1 MRIRIFLTV
10 MIGSLLLAAGPALAQ
25 VNTATV
31 NGTVADESR
40 AVLPGVS
47 ITATDKETG
56 RKYVAT
62 TDDKGAF
69 QLALLPPGVYE
80 LQAELEGFAPAD
92 IPRMELLVGQNA
104 TVQFTM
110 KISSVRESV
119 TVTAEAPLIDITSTQ
134 VAGNVDR
141 RQMEAMPLQ
150 GRNWLELSMLVKGVT
165 TNNMTNNPGIS
176 QNESFNLNLDGQQI
190 KSNDLS
196 SGSGEPHFSREAIAE
211 FQIVTNQFDVTQ
223 GRSTG
228 VQVQAVS
235 KSGTNLYSGVG
246 YGYFRSDK
254 FNAADPVAGT
264 VLPYQDQQSGF
275 ALGGPIIKDVLHF
288 FFTYEHENNPATV
301 FDQPPQLGNQTLSFA
316 SPTTQN
322 SFLAR
327 GDWHASPQSSVSLRA
342 AHWTSYNPFSLS
354 SSAYP
359 SLATISE
366 PSSTSVAATWSQV
379 AGNNHVGE
387 FLVGYNRFLSSSL
400 PQPSV
405 FGQPEY
411 DFPGATM
418 GAPFNYPSI
427 EGTRAYQLRYS
438 HTWTRP
444 KHEIKYGGEFVYE
457 HDTGTAYY
465 SAFGRMTFTSLPPPA
480 QMAAR
485 FPITAWNNPAAWNL
499 TGLDSITQQF
509 VLNYDPGRNGL
520 PSWQYDIPR
529 PIVALWI
536 GDTWRAA
543 PNLTLNYGLR
553 WDDDW
558 GAANPP
564 YVNENTILINNGV
577 QNGDF
582 GFKTGTHDNRDFGPR
597 GGFSYNVG
605 GGNSLIVRGGSG
617 LYFATPVS
625 NVTYSQQLYNRFTF
639 VTFYNTGQPGFVTNP
654 TGGVTQSDILA
665 GKVALPPQTTRI
677 LSPDFKMP
685 FTWQSSV
692 GFEKELGPAM
702 AISSDLVGYR
712 WYRDTRSYDPNLFY
726 DPTTGYNINP
736 TVRVPNPQYGQIS
749 YFVSDGTRDYMA
761 LTNGFTR
768 RFKNHFQGGVTYTLM
783 FFMNDNGSIGYSNSG
798 ANNEFNRLDGEWA
811 RSTDFQRNTV
821 RLWAMYQL
829 PYGLSLSGAYFYGS
843 GNYFADTVSGDPY
856 GKPGTNRLN
865 LGAPITI
872 PASLLNRWDGPA
884 VIATGAIAPRNAL
897 QGTPLH
903 KIDLRVQEELKP
915 AGRLRV
921 QLIGEVFNIFN
932 HDNFGSFV
940 TLINNA
946 SFGQP
951 RQNLGNAYVPRS
963 GQLGI
968 RVSY

>member
-1 MRIRIFLTV
+1 MPVRLCCALLAL
-10 MIGSLLLAAGPALAQ
+10 LLLAAVPAAAQ

-31 NGTVADESR
+31 NGTVTDQSK
-40 AVLPGVS
+40 AVLPGVT
-47 ITATDKETG
+47 ITATDTQTG

-62 TDDKGAF
+62 SDGRGAF
-69 QLALLPPGVYE
+69 QLALLPPGVYA
-80 LQAELEGFAPAD
+80 LQADLEGFTPSTV
-92 IPRMELLVGQNA
+92 PSMELLVGQIA
-104 TVQFTM
+104 AVQFTLE
-110 KISSVRESV
+110 ISTVRETV
-119 TVTAEAPLIDITSTQ
+119 TVSGEAPLIDVTSTQ

-165 TNNMTNNPGIS
+165 TNNMTSNPGIS

-211 FQIVTNQFDVTQ
+211 FEIVTNQFDITQ

-228 VQVQAVS
+228 LQVQAVS
-235 KSGTNLYSGVG
+235 KSGTNAYSGVG
-246 YGYFRSDK
+246 YGYFRSDTL
-254 FNAADPVAGT
+254 NAPDPVAGT
-264 VLPYQDQQSGF
+264 VLPYKNQQAGF
-275 ALGGPIIKDVLHF
+275 AFGGPVIKDVLHF

-301 FDQPPQLGNQTLSFA
+301 FDQPPQLGNQSQAFA

-322 SFLAR
+322 SWLGR
-327 GDWHASPQSSVSLRA
+327 GDWHNSPSSSVSFRA
-342 AHWTSYNPFSLS
+342 AHWTSYNPFVLS
-354 SSAYP
+354 SSSYP
-359 SLATISE
+359 SLATISA
-366 PSSTSVAATWSQV
+366 PYSTSVAGTWSKV
-379 AGNNHVGE
+379 SGNNHVGE
-387 FLVGYNRFLSSSL
+387 LLVGYNRFLSSTN
-400 PQPSV
+400 PQPGV
-405 FGQPEY
+405 FGQPQY

-427 EGTRAYQLRYS
+427 EGTRAYQMRYS
-438 HTWTRP
+438 HTWTRGP
-444 KHEIKYGGEFVYE
+444 HEFKFGGEFVYE

-465 SAFGRMTFTSLPPPA
+465 SAFGRMTFTSLPSPA

-485 FPITAWNNPAAWNL
+485 FPLSEWNNPAAWNL
-499 TGLDSITQQF
+499 TGLSPITQQF
-509 VLNYDPGRNGL
+509 VINYDPGRNGL
-520 PSWQYDIPR
+520 PPWEYDIPR
-529 PIVALWI
+529 PIVAGWI
-536 GDTWRAA
+536 GDTWRVS
-543 PNLTLNYGLR
+543 PKLTVNYGLR

-564 YVNENTILINNGV
+564 YVTENSIPINNGV

-582 GFKTGTHDNRDFGPR
+582 GFKTGTHDHLNFAPR

-605 GGNSLIVRGGSG
+605 GNNSLIIRGGSG

-625 NVTYSQQLYNRFTF
+625 NVTYSQQLYNRFNF
-639 VTFYNTGQPGFVTNP
+639 MTFYNTGQANFVSDP
-654 TGGVTQSDILA
+654 TGGVTLDDVLS
-665 GKVALPPQTTRI
+665 GKVPLPPQTTRI

-685 FTWQSSV
+685 YTWQSSI
-692 GFEKELGPAM
+692 GFEKQLSPELAL
-702 AISSDLVGYR
+702 SSDLVGWR

-736 TVRVPNPQYGQIS
+736 TVRVPNPQYGQLS

-761 LTNGFTR
+761 LTNGLTR

-783 FFMNDNGSIGYSNSG
+783 FFMNDNGGIGYSNSG

-821 RLWAMYQL
+821 RTWALYQL

-843 GNYFADTVSGDPY
+843 GNYYADTVNGAPY

-872 PASLLNRWDGPA
+872 PASMLDRWNGPA
-884 VIATGAIAPRNAL
+884 VIATGVIAPRNAL

-903 KIDLRVQEELKP
+903 KVDLRLQEEIKL
-915 AGRLRV
+915 AGKTRL
-921 QLIGEVFNIFN
+921 QLIGEIFNVFN

-940 TLINNA
+940 TLVNNA

-968 RVSY
+968 RFSF